1 LFSHNYELGIFAF
14 VKKFENGVSKRPL
27 DVFERAE
34 KMVVAAGDFNT
45 AVFWYFDCFKQWQRD
60 CPVYLYHIL
69 I

>member
-1 LFSHNYELGIFAF
+1 
-14 VKKFENGVSKRPL
+14 L

-34 KMVVAAGDFNT
+34 KVVAAAGDSNT
-45 AVFWYFDCFKQWQRD
+45 AVFWSPDYFKQWKRD